1 MWTDTKEGKATEG
14 EAKETLSPGHA
25 YERPLLTRIGNL
37 HDLLA
42 GGGTQNADPG
52 GLCVTAG
59 TGQTFDPTC

>member
-1 MWTDTKEGKATEG
+1 MWTDSKEGKATDG
-14 EAKETLSPGHA
+14 EAKEIAGPGA

-52 GLCVTAG
+52 GVCVLAG